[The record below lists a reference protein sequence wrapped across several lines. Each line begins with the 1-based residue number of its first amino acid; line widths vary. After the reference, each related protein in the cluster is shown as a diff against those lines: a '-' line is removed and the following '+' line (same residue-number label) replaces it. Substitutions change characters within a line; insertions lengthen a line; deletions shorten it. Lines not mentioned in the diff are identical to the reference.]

1 VTGST
6 ITWIR
11 ISIDEGSTTV
21 LRRIVSSN
29 TSLRRGT
36 AAALVAL
43 SLPILMG
50 VAALALD
57 AGLLFIQRR
66 QAQTIAEAVSTA
78 AAYQLYLKN
87 TSGATAAATALASQ
101 YGVSP
106 TVSIPPTSGPF
117 ANKAGYVQVSI
128 TTSSPR
134 VFSALWG
141 AGSMSAMA
149 SAVAG
154 SGTVPYSTAAIL
166 VLNPTGT
173 SVTLSGSP
181 AVTAKNGSIIV
192 DSTSNAAVVSSGSTP
207 GPSITAPVLDLSGK
221 ISFSGSN
228 PNKATVTTT
237 GQPNTPDPLAGITAP
252 SSSGMTVQ
260 SNSAISLSGSTSR
273 TLSPGVYNGGITLS
287 GSASVTLS
295 PGAYYINGGGINMSG
310 SSSISGAGVFIY
322 NTGGGAIDLSG
333 SGGVSLSPMSTGPYI
348 GITVFQDRSSTTGAT
363 LSGSGNMNNTGTFYF
378 PDATLTLSGSS
389 GVNAVGAQIIAK
401 NLTFS
406 GSAGIQVKFD
416 SSVASVGNGFAIVQ

>member
-6 ITWIR
+6 IAWIR
-11 ISIDEGSTTV
+11 TSIDEGSTTV
-21 LRRIVSSN
+21 LLRIVSSN

-66 QAQTIAEAVSTA
+66 QAQTMAEAVSTA
-78 AAYQLYLKN
+78 AAYQLYLNSSN
-87 TSGATAAATALASQ
+87 TSGATAAATALASK
-101 YGVSP
+101 YGVTP
-106 TVSIPPTSGPF
+106 TVNIPPTTGIF
-117 ANKAGYVQVSI
+117 ANKPGYVQVSI

-141 AGSMSAMA
+141 AGTMSAMA

-173 SVTLSGSP
+173 SVTLSGSTQ
-181 AVTAKNGSIIV
+181 VTAKNGSIIV
-192 DSTSNAAVVSSGSTP
+192 DSTSSAAIVSSGT
-207 GPSITAPVLDLSGK
+207 PSITAPVLDLSGK

-228 PNKATVTTT
+228 PNKATVTDT
-237 GQPNTPDPLAGITAP
+237 GQPNTPDPLAGIAAP

-260 SNSAISLSGSTSR
+260 SNSGISLSGSTSR

-322 NTGGGAIDLSG
+322 NTGGGAINLSG
-333 SGGVSLSPMSTGPYI
+333 SGNVSLSPMSIGPYT

-389 GVNAVGAQIIAK
+389 GVNAVGAQIISK
-401 NLTFS
+401 NLAFS
-406 GSAGIQVKFD
+406 GTAATQVNYN